1 MPAKISLICL
11 IHSVNE
17 KDSSNY
23 IIRESTAI
31 IRREENTSMD
41 LRVPNAQIIKNYLL
55 KNINN
60 SQNKKFL
67 IKKKNLIPN
76 AL

>member
-11 IHSVNE
+11 IHSDNE

-67 IKKKNLIPN
+67 IKKKI
-76 AL
+76 